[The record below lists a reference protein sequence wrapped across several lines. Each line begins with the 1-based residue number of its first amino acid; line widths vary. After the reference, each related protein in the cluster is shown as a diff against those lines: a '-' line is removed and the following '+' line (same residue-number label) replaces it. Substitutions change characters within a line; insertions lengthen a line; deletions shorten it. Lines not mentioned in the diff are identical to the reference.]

1 MHQAGTLRQQHANR
15 ASTRPRSAQS
25 WGALIGGGALAL
37 YGLTR
42 RSTTGLLLAAG
53 GGTLAYY
60 GVRANG
66 APHEA
71 VARGSVL
78 VNTSPQEAFR
88 FWRNFENLSRF
99 MRHLDR
105 VEVIS
110 ETQSRWVAIGPMGS
124 RVAWNAEIANER
136 ENELIAWRSLPGSD
150 LTVDG
155 VVEFKPAPVDRGTI
169 ISCAIRYQP
178 PAGQLG
184 ITAAKV
190 LGKDPSFLM
199 QQDLRRFKALIETG
213 EIPTIEGQS
222 HGPRSIVAAAARVAS
237 PDYAWQR
244 RGSIREAMA
253 NERRAS

>member
-1 MHQAGTLRQQHANR
+1 MTQAETLRQQHATR
-15 ASTRPRSAQS
+15 GSTRSRSAQS
-25 WGALIGGGALAL
+25 WGALIGGSALAV

-42 RSTTGLLLAAG
+42 RSTTGVLLAAG
-53 GGTLAYY
+53 GGTLAYF
-60 GVRANG
+60 GARANG

-78 VNTSPQEAFR
+78 VNTSPQEAYR
-88 FWRNFENLSRF
+88 FWRNFENLPRF
-99 MRHLDR
+99 MRHLDS
-105 VEVIS
+105 VQV
-110 ETQSRWVAIGPMGS
+110 TGDKQSRWVAIGPMGTHIS
-124 RVAWNAEIANER
+124 WNAEITNER

-155 VVEFKPAPVDRGTI
+155 LVEFKAAPVDRGTL
-169 ISCAIRYQP
+169 ISSAVRYMP

-184 ITAAKV
+184 ATAAKL

-213 EIPTIEGQS
+213 EIPTIDGQT
-222 HGPRSIVAAAARVAS
+222 HGPRSMVSVAARLAD

-244 RGSIREAMA
+244 GRSMRQEVA
-253 NERRAS
+253 NQRRAS